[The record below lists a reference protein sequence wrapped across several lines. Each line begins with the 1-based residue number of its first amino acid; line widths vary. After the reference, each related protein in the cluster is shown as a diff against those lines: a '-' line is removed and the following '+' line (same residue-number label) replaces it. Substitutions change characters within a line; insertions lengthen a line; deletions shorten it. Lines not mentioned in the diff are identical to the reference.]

1 MVIKVELT
9 PGRNSRLI
17 LQASSHSSYKL
28 SPLPKLNTLDG
39 DDIRRNSPANTPVG
53 HNQSSLSIK
62 QEMLDAHANLQTD
75 LMPVSIRVFVYFVD
89 IVDVVVFVRRVF
101 SFDRSAMFAFVVF
114 HHLLFPFVPLIY

>member
-1 MVIKVELT
+1 M
-9 PGRNSRLI
+9 
-17 LQASSHSSYKL
+17 QASSHSSYKL

-75 LMPVSIRVFVYFVD
+75 LMPVSIRVFV
-89 IVDVVVFVRRVF
+89 
-101 SFDRSAMFAFVVF
+101 
-114 HHLLFPFVPLIY
+114 